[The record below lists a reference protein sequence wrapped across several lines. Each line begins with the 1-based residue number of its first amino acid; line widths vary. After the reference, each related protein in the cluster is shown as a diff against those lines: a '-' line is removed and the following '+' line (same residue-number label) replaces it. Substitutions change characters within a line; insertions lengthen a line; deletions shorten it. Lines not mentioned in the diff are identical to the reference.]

1 MKLSSK
7 SRYGLR
13 ACYILAE
20 NYPEHVSATELEKG
34 INVSNKYIEKIMR
47 VLTKEGIVSAERG
60 ASGGYYLLHKPEE
73 ITVGNIVRAL
83 EEEMEF
89 ITCVAQGNACEC
101 PTKNVWK
108 KLYVGINEVLD
119 SITLQN
125 MLNENVGHERVDVC
139 NSEDTKGI

>member
-1 MKLSSK
+1 MKLSAK

-20 NYPEHVSATELEKG
+20 NYPEHVSATALEKG

-47 VLTKEGIVSAERG
+47 VLTREGLVSAERG
-60 ASGGYYLLHKPEE
+60 AAGGYYLLRHPGE

-89 ITCVAQGNACEC
+89 IVCLSDTNDCIC

-108 KLYVGINEVLD
+108 KLYAGINSVLD
-119 SITLQN
+119 SITLQS
-125 MLNENVGHERVDVC
+125 MLDENRGIGVADVC
-139 NSEDTKGI
+139 NSEDKI

>member
-1 MKLSSK
+1 MKLSAK

-20 NYPEHVSATELEKG
+20 NYPEHVSATALEKG

-47 VLTKEGIVSAERG
+47 VLTREGLVSAERG
-60 ASGGYYLLHKPEE
+60 ATGGYYLKKPPQEV
-73 ITVGNIVRAL
+73 TVGNVVRAL

-89 ITCVAQGNACEC
+89 IACLSNSNECVC

-108 KLYVGINEVLD
+108 KLYAGINSVLD
-119 SITLQN
+119 SITLQS
-125 MLNENVGHERVDVC
+125 MLDENKGIATVDVC
-139 NSEDTKGI
+139 NSEDRI